1 MKLINE
7 RLKLGLSQSKAAKE
21 IGISQSMLAMLES
34 GERSGSDKTKMKV
47 AKFYGVDVGALF
59 FDDEITN
66 RDNKEVIK

>member
-21 IGISQSMLAMLES
+21 MGISQSMLAMLES

-47 AKFYGVDVGALF
+47 AKFYGVDVGTLF

-66 RDNKEVIK
+66 RDSKEAIK

>member
-21 IGISQSMLAMLES
+21 IGISQSMLAMLAMLES

-59 FDDEITN
+59 LMMKSRIVT
-66 RDNKEVIK
+66 IKR